1 MSPTPHQLPY
11 SPNKSREPNFPA
23 VPTKSPF
30 NKPKP
35 CASARP
41 NLPPAPPRGTRAPP
55 SLHGLALS
63 HRSILQEVRS
73 EERLNGRLIGD
84 LVVDVHSNSQAIEE
98 LTKSVSDLTN
108 LVESLTA
115 KIHLNNRHI
124 EALQEQFK
132 HAFSTLGYI
141 CEFVRSI
148 DRSSDNISDKI
159 RCFRDAFELLTGNL
173 PYVVATQVHRGIRL
187 SQTNET
193 LLRDRRQYCDLIPVQ
208 AALIRELYRGNL
220 NPLLTDDLDSISQ
233 HN

>member
-1 MSPTPHQLPY
+1 M
-11 SPNKSREPNFPA
+11 
-23 VPTKSPF
+23 
-30 NKPKP
+30 
-35 CASARP
+35 
-41 NLPPAPPRGTRAPP
+41 
-55 SLHGLALS
+55 
-63 HRSILQEVRS
+63 RS

-84 LVVDVHSNSQAIEE
+84 LIVDSHDNAQAIEQ

-132 HAFSTLGYI
+132 AAFSTLGYN

-148 DRSSDNISDKI
+148 DRSSDNISDEI
-159 RCFRDAFELLTGNL
+159 RCFRDAFDILTGNL
-173 PYVVATQVHRGIRL
+173 PYVVATQMHRGIRL

-193 LLRDRRQYCDLIPVQ
+193 LLRDRRQYCDLIPIQ
-208 AALIRELYRGNL
+208 AAIIRELYRGNL
-220 NPLLTDDLDSISQ
+220 DPLLNNNLDSQ

>member
-1 MSPTPHQLPY
+1 M
-11 SPNKSREPNFPA
+11 
-23 VPTKSPF
+23 
-30 NKPKP
+30 
-35 CASARP
+35 
-41 NLPPAPPRGTRAPP
+41 
-55 SLHGLALS
+55 S

-73 EERLNGRLIGD
+73 EERVNGRLIGD
-84 LVVDVHSNSQAIEE
+84 LIVDSHNNAQAVEKR
-98 LTKSVSDLTN
+98 TKSVSDLTD
-108 LVESLTA
+108 LVKSLTA
-115 KIHLNNRHI
+115 KIWLNNQHI

-148 DRSSDNISDKI
+148 DRSSDNVSDEI
-159 RCFRDAFELLTGNL
+159 RCFREVIDILTTNL

-208 AALIRELYRGNL
+208 ATIIRELYRGNL
-220 NPLLTDDLDSISQ
+220 DPLLEHNLDSR